1 MNKDPVNFV
10 VSIVNGLEC
19 YLLRD
24 TFLKLQED
32 QNATNEQLVADSM
45 KWDSYLASYCR
56 VYDKLYK
63 LPVQ

>member
-1 MNKDPVNFV
+1 MQDPMNFV

-32 QNATNEQLVADSM
+32 ENATNEQLVADSI
-45 KWDSYLASYCR
+45 KWDGYLTSYCR